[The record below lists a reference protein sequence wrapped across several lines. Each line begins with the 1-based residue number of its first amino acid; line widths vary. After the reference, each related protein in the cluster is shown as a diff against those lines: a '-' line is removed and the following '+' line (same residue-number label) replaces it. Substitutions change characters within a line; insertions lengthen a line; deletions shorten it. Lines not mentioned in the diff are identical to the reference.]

1 MNRSNLGLKI
11 RLAWSLETKKKFQEE
26 NKVAQQKLIENWTE
40 IDQLKQQNLELQQKI
55 DKL

>member
-11 RLAWSLETKKKFQEE
+11 RLAWSLETKKRFQEE

-40 IDQLKQQNLELQQKI
+40 IDQLKKQNLELQQKI